1 MPASTV
7 MMPDLTKSPVV
18 CVRKMEHEEGRRE
31 VRVETERTQYRKAKR
46 KGE

>member
-18 CVRKMEHEEGRRE
+18 CVRKMEHEEGG
-31 VRVETERTQYRKAKR
+31 Q
-46 KGE
+46 GGQGGN